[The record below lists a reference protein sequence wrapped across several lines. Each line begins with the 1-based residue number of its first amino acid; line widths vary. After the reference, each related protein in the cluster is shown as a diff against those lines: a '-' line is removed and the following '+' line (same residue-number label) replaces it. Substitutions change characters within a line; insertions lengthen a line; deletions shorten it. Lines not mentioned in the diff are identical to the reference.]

1 MLKFWCFEIAPSKV
15 SSFCV
20 HHLIACSINRTFG
33 LLRLRWSKGS
43 EPLFSCTQYRDLCH
57 SLLINQ
63 EPGTSIRE
71 KWFRQKILLNKF
83 RYLNSIIKC
92 WQENSG
98 STGITFLFLH
108 IYFRYY
114 MISQNEPFGHGRKKT
129 KSMQRLIAKKGPIDL
144 FALMCAGAN
153 SRSHWKS
160 RKSLFLVPLN
170 P

>member
-1 MLKFWCFEIAPSKV
+1 MSQFCRFQSVSSKV
-15 SSFCV
+15 SSLFV
-20 HHLIACSINRTFG
+20 HHLIACSNNRTFG
-33 LLRLRWSKGS
+33 LVGLRWSKGS
-43 EPLFSCTQYRDLCH
+43 VPLFPCTQYRDLCH
-57 SLLINQ
+57 SLLINE
-63 EPGTSIRE
+63 EPGTSIKE
-71 KWFRQKILLNKF
+71 KWFRWKILLNKF
-83 RYLNSIIKC
+83 RNLNTINKC
-92 WQENSG
+92 WQENSD

-114 MISQNEPFGHGRKKT
+114 MISQKEPFGHSRKKT

-153 SRSHWKS
+153 SRSHWIS